1 MNQLIQLDRYRQ
13 AAPQLYDALRE
24 QIVTLQLKPGDVL
37 SRIEIAKQFGVSQ
50 TPVRDALMKLEQE
63 DLVHVFPQA
72 ATRVSQIDLRAAR
85 QAHFLRFSVELEL
98 VHRFASQPNERV
110 NHELK
115 AVMAELKRCAKSKD
129 SIGFM
134 QADRQFHHLL
144 YEHADMMEIWALIQG
159 RSGHIDRLRHLH
171 LPADGKMQQII
182 KDHQDISDAIQ
193 SGRPDAAQ
201 KAVRKHLSGT
211 LAQAEWIKQM
221 HPDYF

>member
-37 SRIEIAKQFGVSQ
+37 SRTEIARQFGVSQ

-63 DLVHVFPQA
+63 DLVDVFPQA
-72 ATRVSQIDLRAAR
+72 ATRVSKINLRSAQ
-85 QAHFLRFSVELEL
+85 QAHFLRLSVELEL
-98 VHRFASQPNERV
+98 VHRFAIQQNERV
-110 NHELK
+110 NLELK
-115 AVMAELKRCAKSKD
+115 AIMSDLKRCAKGKD
-129 SIGFM
+129 SLGFI
-134 QADRQFHHLL
+134 QADRQFHHVL
-144 YEHADMMEIWALIQG
+144 YEYADLMEIWALIQG

-182 KDHQDISDAIQ
+182 KDHQDITDAIL

-201 KAVRKHLSGT
+201 SAVRKHLSGT
-211 LAQAEWIKQM
+211 LAQAEWIKQI